1 MQQSNFAL
9 ALEGADAA
17 GRLGVCLIDFGLAR
31 RYTTNAGNVRE
42 VNVHCAGEKTQTFG
56 VDYV

>member
-1 MQQSNFAL
+1 VQQSNFAL
-9 ALEGADAA
+9 ALEGADTA

-42 VNVHCAGEKTQTFG
+42 VRSNCGGEGNAG
-56 VDYV
+56 VAC